1 MASDDFF
8 PMLAG
13 FGCDM
18 NFRNMGS
25 LSRLGT
31 TIDRSASPPTHG
43 WLGVLSIHVADF
55 AVSAP
60 RDSLGSE
67 CATDAVSRR
76 GPAARFRDGIIQL
89 CSSCWCGY
97 SSRSATG
104 RASRIVPHTRIFSA
118 KWRFTALEERP
129 GRSCSICA
137 HRFPRFLPGQSE
149 RAHTRL
155 INQSAT
161 AGSNTQCRMLFEFS
175 DFPAVPF
182 QERCSSTQV
191 QCCSSFRSAH
201 RRALSLL
208 CTHR

>member
-1 MASDDFF
+1 MKRCLSRIFAQSHRTSSGISYYPGQGHTLRGYRQPRQIRLMASEDFF

-60 RDSLGSE
+60 RDSSGSE

-137 HRFPRFLPGQSE
+137 HRFPRFLPEQSE
-149 RAHTRL
+149 RAHTH
-155 INQSAT
+155 
-161 AGSNTQCRMLFEFS
+161 
-175 DFPAVPF
+175 V
-182 QERCSSTQV
+182 
-191 QCCSSFRSAH
+191 
-201 RRALSLL
+201 
-208 CTHR
+208 